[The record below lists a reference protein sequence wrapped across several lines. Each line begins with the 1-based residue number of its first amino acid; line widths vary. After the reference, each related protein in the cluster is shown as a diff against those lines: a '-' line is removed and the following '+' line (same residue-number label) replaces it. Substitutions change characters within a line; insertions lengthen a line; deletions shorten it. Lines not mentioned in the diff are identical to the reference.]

1 VRFGTPRSDNSESF
15 SVQNGEPCS
24 AWTGEDARSRQD
36 RHESYNAVMRRA
48 APIGLAIACTL
59 CCQLLIHAQIPAAS
73 PGSQNVR
80 ECAPSSTDQQ
90 PSGPEVTIA
99 ELRFEGDLRMPA
111 ADQDQISIALK
122 QRTYSGEPD
131 EVTSDVLERVRRA
144 WQDHGYSKVE
154 VNGDAKVLTS
164 SPASQR
170 ISVTVQVD
178 EGQQYR
184 LRDIRFNNNKA
195 ITSGHAL
202 RSLFP
207 LNDGDVLD
215 RAAISKGL
223 ENLRFAYLQLGFLN
237 FTSIPN
243 TQMDEDTPM
252 ISLVIDVDEGK
263 KFYVSGVSALGLSD
277 DVLKDSLVK
286 RGDAYNQ
293 RLVDLFLQE
302 HLPPSSNDASPD
314 SRVHLRLDERAGTVA
329 VTFDFLACPSR
340 E

>member
-1 VRFGTPRSDNSESF
+1 
-15 SVQNGEPCS
+15 
-24 AWTGEDARSRQD
+24 
-36 RHESYNAVMRRA
+36 MRRA

-59 CCQLLIHAQIPAAS
+59 CCRPVTHAQIPAAN

-80 ECAPSSTDQQ
+80 ACAPSSTDQQ

-111 ADQDQISIALK
+111 ADQDQIAIALK

-131 EVTSDVLERVRRA
+131 GVTSEALERVRRA
-144 WQDHGYSKVE
+144 WQDRGYFKVE
-154 VNGDAKVLTS
+154 VNGDSKVLTS

-170 ISVTVQVD
+170 ISVTVQVE

-184 LRDIRFNNNKA
+184 LREIRFNNNRE
-195 ITSGHAL
+195 ITNVAAL
-202 RSLFP
+202 RSQFP
-207 LNDGDVLD
+207 LKDGDLFD

-223 ENLRFAYLQLGFLN
+223 DNLRFAYLQLGHIN

-243 TQMDEDTPM
+243 TQVDESTPM

-263 KFYVSGVSALGLSD
+263 KFIVTSVSTLGVD
-277 DVLKDSLVK
+277 DGVLKDSLLKPGKVY
-286 RGDAYNQ
+286 DQ

-302 HLPPSSNDASPD
+302 HMPPLPNDASSD
-314 SRVHLRLDERAGTVA
+314 SRVHLRLDERAATVA
-329 VTFDFLACPSR
+329 VTFDFRDCPSR

>member
-1 VRFGTPRSDNSESF
+1 
-15 SVQNGEPCS
+15 
-24 AWTGEDARSRQD
+24 
-36 RHESYNAVMRRA
+36 
-48 APIGLAIACTL
+48 
-59 CCQLLIHAQIPAAS
+59 
-73 PGSQNVR
+73 
-80 ECAPSSTDQQ
+80 
-90 PSGPEVTIA
+90 
-99 ELRFEGDLRMPA
+99 MPA